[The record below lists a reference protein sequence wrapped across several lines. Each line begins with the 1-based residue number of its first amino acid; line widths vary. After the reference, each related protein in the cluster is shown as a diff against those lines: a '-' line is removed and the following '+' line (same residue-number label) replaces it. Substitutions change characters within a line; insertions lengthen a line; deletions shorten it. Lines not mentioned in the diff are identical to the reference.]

1 MKQVVSLN
9 ADLFLILYSCLK
21 AFLPLPSIEAILV
34 PFCLKN
40 PHLRFYY
47 ALISGIGTFLGANIG
62 YELAV
67 LYGERIALKFVSEDT
82 LRKGRELMDRHG
94 VASVVIGSITPIP
107 DFILAYLAG
116 IGEMNRLLFLFLDG
130 FCRFLRSLAVVM
142 GLNQMNQW
150 FDLDRY
156 ANLLSVIILVYF
168 AVKLVFKKQR

>member
-1 MKQVVSLN
+1 
-9 ADLFLILYSCLK
+9 
-21 AFLPLPSIEAILV
+21 
-34 PFCLKN
+34 
-40 PHLRFYY
+40 
-47 ALISGIGTFLGANIG
+47 
-62 YELAV
+62 
-67 LYGERIALKFVSEDT
+67 
-82 LRKGRELMDRHG
+82 MDRHG